1 MAGYSQLV
9 AIVRLVIPQALK
21 VERFLRVSGS
31 GILHYLATFAIAK
44 AIRIFEGSECSWK
57 NDKPGEC
64 DPGVKRSEVVIQ
76 TWSFVSLE

>member
-9 AIVRLVIPQALK
+9 AIVRLVIPRALK
-21 VERFLRVSGS
+21 VEGFPRVSGS

-44 AIRIFEGSECSWK
+44 AVRIFEGSECSRES
-57 NDKPGEC
+57 DEPGEY
-64 DPGVKRSEVVIQ
+64 DPGVKRSEVVVQ